1 VPEILNEADLRNKA
15 LAVLEERLGA
25 VDALR
30 FVALIRREPFDYE
43 AWRARTFANVSVAD
57 LFEQMEAL
65 KKQAD

>member
-1 VPEILNEADLRNKA
+1 MPELLNEVDLRNKA

-43 AWRARTFANVSVAD
+43 AWRNKAFANVSVAD

-65 KKQAD
+65 EHRAD